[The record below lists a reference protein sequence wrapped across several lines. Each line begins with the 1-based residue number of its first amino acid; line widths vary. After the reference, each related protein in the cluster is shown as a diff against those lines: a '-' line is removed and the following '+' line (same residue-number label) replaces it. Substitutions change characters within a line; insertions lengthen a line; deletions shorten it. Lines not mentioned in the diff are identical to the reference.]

1 MANNFYNYTTQN
13 SQNQSLQQVPQ
24 QQQMPII
31 NNQPSLNQSLPN
43 FFLQPIGS
51 IYNITTASEINQVPA
66 SSNISMGLCLSENIM
81 YIKSFQNGVPML
93 LGYRLSPIEG
103 TVTASPAKEK
113 NSSSASASL
122 MKTYEERMNKIE
134 DNLLKITELL
144 GGEKECRF

>member
-13 SQNQSLQQVPQ
+13 TQNQSLQQMPQ
-24 QQQMPII
+24 MQHMPII
-31 NNQPSLNQSLPN
+31 NSQPTLNQSLPN

-51 IYNITTASEINQVPA
+51 IYNINTASEINQVPA

-103 TVTASPAKEK
+103 TVSTPPAEDKV
-113 NSSSASASL
+113 SAAPQTKL
-122 MKTYEERMNKIE
+122 FEDRIDKIE
-134 DNLLKITELL
+134 KSLGKITEFL
-144 GGEKECRF
+144 GGEREWQF